1 MCTPTGSCTR
11 NEYEEL
17 LAELICIEK
26 EFFRQFDLSTMR
38 QDLNFEDKKNFE
50 AKAMQDFAIPRKL
63 IFFFLLIKKSVF
75 TGVLE
80 FLNELYEQ
88 RYESKSSRT
97 KEFMKAEKDIPKK
110 IWKERCKERE
120 RCPRAGVI
128 IISDDKVCSLWKL
141 IVTVE
146 CFSIVL

>member
-128 IISDDKVCSLWKL
+128 IISDDKVCSL
-141 IVTVE
+141 
-146 CFSIVL
+146 

>member
-1 MCTPTGSCTR
+1 
-11 NEYEEL
+11 L
-17 LAELICIEK
+17 LAELTCIET
-26 EFFRQFDLSTMR
+26 EFFRQFDSSPVR

-128 IISDDKVCSLWKL
+128 IISDDKVCSL
-141 IVTVE
+141 
-146 CFSIVL
+146 